1 MYDIHPLQETIHS
14 PNITH
19 LYNAPQHDDSTQ
31 IGLWRALMLAM
42 VTLTLVLALATL
54 LYIGNTF
61 SNKTLQHFNNGWLL
75 PYILDLFYVPLLFLF
90 LVDLP
95 SLHLNYFDV
104 VFGCVVLVLFPY
116 SFIYN
121 LL

>member
-1 MYDIHPLQETIHS
+1 MHS
-14 PNITH
+14 HNITH
-19 LYNAPQHDDSTQ
+19 IYNAPQHDDSTQ
-31 IGLWRALMLAM
+31 IGLWHALMLAM

-54 LYIGNTF
+54 LYVDNTF
-61 SNKTLQHFNNGWLL
+61 SNKKLQHFNNSWLL

-95 SLHLNYFDV
+95 SLHLNYFDA
-104 VFGCVVLVLFPY
+104 VFGCVVLVIFPS
-116 SFIYN
+116 SFVYH